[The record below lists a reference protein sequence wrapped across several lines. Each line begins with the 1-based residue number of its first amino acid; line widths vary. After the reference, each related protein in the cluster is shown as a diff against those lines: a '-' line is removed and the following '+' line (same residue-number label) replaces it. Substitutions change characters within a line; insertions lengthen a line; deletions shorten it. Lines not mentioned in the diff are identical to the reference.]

1 MNTTLVI
8 NSKGGVGKTTITT
21 NLGSYFAV
29 NNIKTAILDYDPQE
43 SSLHW
48 LRQRPPE
55 APPIHGASGGAGR
68 VTGLRSHARYVPAD
82 TQQLILDAPAG
93 PSKLLLQEML
103 ERTDCILIPVAPS
116 AIDIQATANF
126 IKNLLLVG
134 GVRHRDIRVAIVAN
148 RVRSSAAVY
157 EPLERFVASLKLSFL
172 TQILDSEV
180 YIEAAETGR
189 GIFEMD
195 AAACAAQRQEFMPVV
210 NWVRNET
217 LPQAATPSNVI
228 PLRVSR
234 G

>member
-21 NLGSYFAV
+21 NLASFFAV
-29 NNIKTAILDYDPQE
+29 NDVKTAILDYDPQE

-48 LRQRPPE
+48 LRQRSPD
-55 APPIHGASGGAGR
+55 APPIHGASGGSGR
-68 VTGLRSHARYVPAD
+68 ATGLRSHARYVPAD

-103 ERTDCILIPVAPS
+103 EKTDCILIPVAPS

-126 IKNLLLVG
+126 IKDLLLVG
-134 GVRHRDIRVAIVAN
+134 GVRHRNIRVAIVAN

-172 TQILDSEV
+172 TRILDSEV
-180 YIEAAETGR
+180 YIEAAETGQ

-195 AAACAAQRQEFMPVV
+195 AAACLAQQQEFMPVV
-210 NWVRNET
+210 NWVIGDES
-217 LPQAATPSNVI
+217 PESAAPSNVV
-228 PLRVSR
+228 PLKYSR

>member
-29 NNIKTAILDYDPQE
+29 NNVKTAILDYDPQE

-55 APPIHGASGGAGR
+55 APPIHGASGGSGPAA
-68 VTGLRSHARYVPAD
+68 GLRSHARYVPAD

-93 PSKLLLQEML
+93 PSKLLLQEL
-103 ERTDCILIPVAPS
+103 LAKTDSILIPVAPS

-126 IKNLLLVG
+126 IKDLLLVG
-134 GVRHRDIRVAIVAN
+134 GIRHRDIRVAIVAN
-148 RVRSSAAVY
+148 RVRSSTAVY
-157 EPLERFVASLKLSFL
+157 EPLERFVRSLNLSFL
-172 TQILDSEV
+172 TRILDSEV
-180 YIEAAETGR
+180 YIDAAETGR
-189 GIFEMD
+189 GIFELD
-195 AAACAAQRQEFMPVV
+195 TGESAAQRQEFMPVV
-210 NWVRNET
+210 RWVIGEQSAT
-217 LPQAATPSNVI
+217 AAPSNVI
-228 PLRVSR
+228 PLKYSR